1 MPISA
6 TCENDEIIFI
16 FVLSK
21 LFENSRS
28 KSLLA
33 SSNACKLINVDKV
46 QAIAIC
52 SSNSV
57 MKWNVVKIYF
67 NDMKFWYIVIVK
79 TA

>member
-46 QAIAIC
+46 QVVAIC

-57 MKWNVVKIYF
+57 IKWKYTSMIWNFDKLL
-67 NDMKFWYIVIVK
+67 
-79 TA
+79 